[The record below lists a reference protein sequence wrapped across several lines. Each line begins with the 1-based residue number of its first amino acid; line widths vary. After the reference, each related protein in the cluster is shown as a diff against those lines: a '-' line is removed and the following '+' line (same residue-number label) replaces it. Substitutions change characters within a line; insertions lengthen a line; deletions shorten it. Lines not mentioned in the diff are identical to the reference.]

1 MLLNIRVGD
10 PVIQA
15 KVVVLGLNY
24 RTLLAE

>member
-1 MLLNIRVGD
+1 MLLNIGVGD

-15 KVVVLGLNY
+15 KVVILGLSY